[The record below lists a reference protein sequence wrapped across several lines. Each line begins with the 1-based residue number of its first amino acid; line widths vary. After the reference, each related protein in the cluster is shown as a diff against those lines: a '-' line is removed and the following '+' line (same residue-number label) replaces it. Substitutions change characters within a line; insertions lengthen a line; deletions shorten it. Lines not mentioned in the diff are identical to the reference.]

1 MMLTNFDANPV
12 DLRNNEEKQRNG
24 ETAKVI

>member
-12 DLRNNEEKQRNG
+12 DLQNNEEKQRNG